1 LKNHVG
7 YTCKWAVAT
16 PYTVAYSVTIKEAA
30 QHASCTGFVGK
41 DAMGDPIAVTTLAK
55 TQAFGNMV
63 PFDATTPPAI
73 TCTQAPSGVS
83 SLMPSLALLGLIVA
97 AIA

>member
-7 YTCKWAVAT
+7 KTCKWAVVA
-16 PYTVAYSVTIKEAA
+16 PYTVAYSLTINAAA
-30 QHASCTGFVGK
+30 QHASCSGFTGS
-41 DAMGDPIAVTTLAK
+41 DAMGDPAQVTTFAK
-55 TQAFGNMV
+55 SFAWAS
-63 PFDATTPPAI
+63 PFDMTTAPAI
-73 TCTQAPSGVS
+73 TCVVQAAGVS